1 MSDSMISIAGVIAI
15 LLVLGIAFGLLD
27 RKNFD
32 LRWLLLAGLLVLVN
46 DVLLTRFFGAMPGM
60 FPSAEWNWQGKGM
73 ALLATLAIAAH
84 PAFGWQQT
92 GLTLRHEP
100 GSLRTAF
107 PMTLVYL
114 AFFVAVALA
123 FPNDDPSAETIA
135 FQATMPG
142 FEEEPFYRGILLVA
156 LYQAFRG
163 RWRFLGIDWSWGALL
178 SCLAFG
184 LAHAFSYAEGSFGFD
199 PLYMAFTAIPSLLS
213 VWLVRRTGSLLL
225 PVLVHNAGNVILHT
239 V

>member
-1 MSDSMISIAGVIAI
+1 MSDSMVSIVGVIGV
-15 LLVLGIAFGLLD
+15 LLGAGAALGLLD

-32 LRWLLLAGLLVLVN
+32 VRWLLLAALLVLVN
-46 DVLLTRFFGAMPGM
+46 DVLLARAFGAMPSL
-60 FPSAEWNWQGKGM
+60 FPAAEWNWQGKGL

-84 PAFGWQQT
+84 PAFGWRRS
-92 GLTLRHEP
+92 GLTLRQEP
-100 GSLRTAF
+100 GSWRSAI
-107 PMTLVYL
+107 PVTLGYI

-142 FEEEPFYRGILLVA
+142 LEEEPFYRGILLVA

-163 RWRFLGIDWSWGALL
+163 RWHWLGIDWSWGALL
-178 SCLAFG
+178 SCVAFG
-184 LAHAFSYAEGSFGFD
+184 LAHAFSYSDGSFGFD
-199 PLYMAFTAIPSLLS
+199 PLIMAFTAIPSLLS

-225 PVLVHNAGNVILHT
+225 PVLVHNAGNVILHIL
-239 V
+239 